1 MSGESSNQSSTNSA
15 GNSTNRFAEKRSRRN
30 FLKAASAAS
39 VVGLAGCSS
48 GGDGGDG
55 GDGSD
60 GGSSDGSDGNS
71 GGESSTTTLTMTGSG
86 TFSLGTAQAL
96 QRALEEESDS
106 VELQVSDSG
115 GNPASVQLYNNGE
128 TDSYSTE
135 NFTLVGAQNGQEPFS
150 EPQDVAPQGFNN
162 LVFHYYWMAL
172 DGSGIQTT
180 QDILEQDVNVWMF
193 PAAWGSRLLQEVL
206 YQNMGEWE
214 NIEEKIVN
222 LPAGDLARAI
232 GEGRVDAFFGQG
244 ASYAGIPGWAT
255 EIEAREDVHVVETS
269 DELISAVEDT
279 PSIEP
284 EEIEP
289 YGWSQDV
296 GADSVMA
303 WNNGVQF
310 CFGED
315 VPADAVYEMARVS
328 HEHPDVLQNSMSQ
341 YLDHS
346 DPSSMNSF
354 LLPDVPIH
362 PGAAEFFREQ
372 DIWDD
377 SMTEADL

>member
-1 MSGESSNQSSTNSA
+1 M
-15 GNSTNRFAEKRSRRN
+15 
-30 FLKAASAAS
+30 
-39 VVGLAGCSS
+39 
-48 GGDGGDG
+48 
-55 GDGSD
+55 
-60 GGSSDGSDGNS
+60 
-71 GGESSTTTLTMTGSG
+71 
-86 TFSLGTAQAL
+86 

-115 GNPASVQLYNNGE
+115 GNPASVKLYNQGE

-135 NFTLVGAQNGQEPFS
+135 NFTLVGAQNGQEPFD

-180 QDILEQDVNVWMF
+180 RDIIEKDVNIWMF

-214 NIEEKIVN
+214 NIKDKIVN

-255 EIEAREDVHVVETS
+255 EIEAREDVHVVET
-269 DELISAVEDT
+269 DDQLIEAVEQT

-303 WNNGVQF
+303 WSNGVQF

-315 VPADAVYEMARVS
+315 VAEDAAYEMARVS
-328 HEHPDVLQNSMSQ
+328 YEHPDVLQGAMSQ

-346 DPSSMNSF
+346 EPSNMKNF

-362 PGAAEFFREQ
+362 PGVAKFLKEK
-372 DIWDD
+372 DVWDE
-377 SMTEADL
+377 SMTEAEL

>member
-1 MSGESSNQSSTNSA
+1 MSGENSNQSSTNSV
-15 GNSTNRFAEKRSRRN
+15 NSETSRFNEAKSRRN
-30 FLKAASAAS
+30 FIKAAGTAS
-39 VVGLAGCSS
+39 VIGLAGCS
-48 GGDGGDG
+48 GNGD
-55 GDGSD
+55 S
-60 GGSSDGSDGNS
+60 GSSDGSDGS
-71 GGESSTTTLTMTGSG
+71 GESEVTTVTMTGSG

-115 GNPASVQLYNNGE
+115 GNPASVQLYNQGE

-135 NFTLVGAQNGQEPFS
+135 NFTLVGAQNGQEPFDD
-150 EPQDVAPQGFNN
+150 PQDIAPQGFNN

-172 DGSGIQTT
+172 NGSGIETT
-180 QDILEQDVNVWMF
+180 ADILEQDVNVWMF

-214 NIEEKIVN
+214 NIRDKVVN
-222 LPAGDLARAI
+222 LPSGDLARAI

-269 DELISAVEDT
+269 DRLLNAVEET

-296 GADSVMA
+296 GTDSVMA

-315 VPADAVYEMARVS
+315 VPQEAVYEMARVS
-328 HEHPDVLQNSMSQ
+328 HEHPDVLQDAMSQ

-346 DPSSMNSF
+346 DAEDMKSF
-354 LLPDVPIH
+354 LLPDVPTH
-362 PGAAEFFREQ
+362 PGAAEFLKER
-372 DIWDD
+372 DVWDE
-377 SMTEADL
+377 SMTEADI